1 MMPINTN
8 YCNLCRQILDLDPSI
23 RFAAVA
29 TSDGKI
35 LATQNR
41 EGIKP
46 LLSLQESALAIMQSL
61 MRMSILRVF
70 EQKLGK
76 TIYSIT
82 ACEKIKRATILL
94 FNEKE
99 EEGGDDKYSDSYL
112 MVSFEKEANVESII
126 NEKILPLLLRSKI
139 KSNSRKP

>member
-35 LATQNR
+35 LATQDR

-46 LLSLQESALAIMQSL
+46 LLSMQESALAIMQSL

-82 ACEKIKRATILL
+82 ACEKIESYYL

-99 EEGGDDKYSDSYL
+99 EGGNDKYSDSYL